1 MLMTSG
7 DAPRSVFHPP
17 EVHQAGVCTVT
28 DQNIAVAALERR
40 AGSDRI
46 FVGAVGASSPP
57 KILQD

>member
-7 DAPRSVFHPP
+7 DAPRSVLHPP
-17 EVHQAGVCTVT
+17 EVHQARVCTVT
-28 DQNIAVAALERR
+28 VQNIAVAALERR